1 MTESDRLE
9 TIEQMIEQKHQT
21 IAEVRQNTQGRQK
34 KITKLTQIIKAGGNE
49 LIEKSVPSP
58 EELIELLEAFEVAF
72 EDQQVLME
80 EQLVQIEKL
89 RQSLKGMIVDA
100 DPREVTT
107 IQELA
112 AHLYRIE
119 VAIEDEQTAIEEQLA
134 QIEELKK
141 LLEGGK

>member
-34 KITKLTQIIKAGGNE
+34 KITTLTQIIKAGGNE

-80 EQLVQIEKL
+80 EQSAQIEEL

-134 QIEELKK
+134 QIEELKQ

>member
-34 KITKLTQIIKAGGNE
+34 KITTLTQIIKAGGNE

-80 EQLVQIEKL
+80 EQSVQIEEL
-89 RQSLKGMIVDA
+89 RQSLKRMIVDA

-107 IQELA
+107 IQELVA
-112 AHLYRIE
+112 RLSRIE
-119 VAIEDEQTAIEEQLA
+119 RAIEDEQTAIEEQLA
-134 QIEELKK
+134 QIEELKQ
-141 LLEGGK
+141 LIEG